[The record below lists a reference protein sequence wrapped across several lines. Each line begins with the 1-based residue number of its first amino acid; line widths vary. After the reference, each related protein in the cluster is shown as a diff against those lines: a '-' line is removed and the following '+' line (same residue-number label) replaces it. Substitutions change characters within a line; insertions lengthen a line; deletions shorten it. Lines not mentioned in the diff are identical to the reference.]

1 MTETAPVSWQSTPG
15 TPLERLVATVG
26 RIHPHVECKVVDPV
40 TEETLPVGMTGE
52 LRTRGYNVMPGYFN
66 NPEAT
71 VNLVSR
77 VLLRL
82 LYTTI
87 SVAFHRASSDLVY

>member
-52 LRTRGYNVMPGYFN
+52 LRTRGYNVMPCYFN

-71 VNLVSR
+71 VNR
-77 VLLRL
+77 VLYCNSNCRPVEPFTLKFRGG
-82 LYTTI
+82 
-87 SVAFHRASSDLVY
+87 SDSG